1 MSQNNKELRLAV
13 LIDADNVPASAI
25 KEMMDE
31 IAKHG
36 FPTFKRIYGDFTSTQ
51 LGSWKDVLNEY
62 AITPMQ
68 QYRYT
73 TGKNASDSA
82 LIIDAMDVLNEY
94 AITPMQQY
102 RYTTGKNASDSALI
116 IDAMDMLH
124 TAEVDGFFIVSSD
137 SDFTKLATRLREGG
151 KRVFGMG
158 EKKTPMPFIKACEQF
173 IYIELLR
180 APLARAK
187 SATGAKSA
195 PLMHAVID
203 SGTDLKKLMIST
215 IEDFAD
221 DSGWVAMSGLGS
233 GLQKRLPEFDARN
246 YGVPRL
252 SDLVR
257 TLPYLEVLSRD
268 GGGGNK
274 HDYVRVKRK
283 A

>member
-51 LGSWKDVLNEY
+51 LGSWK
-62 AITPMQ
+62 
-68 QYRYT
+68 
-73 TGKNASDSA
+73 
-82 LIIDAMDVLNEY
+82 DVLNEY